1 MIAIGRLIATGF
13 DEMSVNMLVQR
24 WHCDESEHVET
35 ESGAGD
41 EPAPKRLLVFAT

>member
-1 MIAIGRLIATGF
+1 MIAIGRLLATGF

-35 ESGAGD
+35 ENGTGYESVP
-41 EPAPKRLLVFAT
+41 ERFPIFTT